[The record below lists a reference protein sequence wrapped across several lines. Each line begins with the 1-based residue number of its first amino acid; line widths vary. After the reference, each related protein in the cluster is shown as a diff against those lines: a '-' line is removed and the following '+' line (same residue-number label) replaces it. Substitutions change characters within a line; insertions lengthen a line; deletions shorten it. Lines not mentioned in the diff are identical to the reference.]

1 MEIDNSTISFEVD
14 TLEENS
20 VFTPFTEFLETVKK
34 TLQQIYRGD
43 AGAELLNLE
52 RGIPPGILS
61 KFMSLNPLSVCIP
74 EENGGRGGKMAEI
87 MALVSAASYESL
99 ALSLTIGINS
109 ALFIQPVAKYANKA
123 TKSSVFKRFLNEMQ
137 MGGLMITEPDF
148 GSDALNMKTFHTE
161 KQDVYHIKG
170 TKHWAGLT
178 GWANYWLLTA
188 RKKAP
193 NGDLKRDIDFFVCD
207 RSAMNQQIVVEEYFD
222 NIGLYQIPYGRNIL
236 DVEIPKMQKLTPK
249 TTGINLLLDL
259 LHRSRLQF
267 PAMGLG
273 FIQRMMDEAIE
284 HCKQRNV
291 GGKSL
296 FQYDQVQLRLARLQA
311 SYTTL
316 SALCAESA
324 IIGGIDYDLESIG
337 LVANSVKTVS
347 TDLMQEAAQ
356 SLVQLV
362 GAKAYR
368 NNHIAGRGMADSRPF
383 QIFEGS
389 NDILYI
395 QISEALLKLM
405 KKANVN
411 NLYQFML
418 TYEPTQRAACLVKK
432 ALDFDLNSQISQ
444 RRLVELGKVIA
455 NIVCAQIVIKLGEKG
470 FRNDLIEN
478 CLEISKKE
486 IIGLLGCFQ
495 ASESTLIIEDYQQNS
510 SWFNLV

>member
-1 MEIDNSTISFEVD
+1 MENNNSTIFASEDTIVANSAFAPFAEFIEV
-14 TLEENS
+14 
-20 VFTPFTEFLETVKK
+20 VKK
-34 TLQQIYRGD
+34 TLQQIYRGE
-43 AGAELLNLE
+43 AGADLLNLK
-52 RGIPPGILS
+52 RGIPPSVLTQ
-61 KFMSLNPLSVCIP
+61 FMSLNPLSVCIP
-74 EENGGRGGKMAEI
+74 EENGGRGGKMSEI

-109 ALFIQPVAKYANKA
+109 ALFIQPVAKYANEA
-123 TKSSVFKRFLNEMQ
+123 TKSSVFKRFLTEMQ

-148 GSDALNMKTFHTE
+148 GSDALNMKTSYTTSKE
-161 KQDVYHIKG
+161 SYHVKG

-188 RKKAP
+188 REQTA

-207 RSAMNQQIVVEEYFD
+207 RSAANQQIVVEEYFD

-273 FIQRMMDEAIE
+273 FIQRMIDEAIE
-284 HCKQRNV
+284 HCKKRNV

-296 FQYDQVQLRLARLQA
+296 FQYDQVQLRLSRLQA
-311 SYTTL
+311 SYTVL
-316 SALCAESA
+316 SAMCAESS
-324 IIGGIDYDLESIG
+324 ITGGIDHDLEQIG

-347 TDLMQEAAQ
+347 TDLMQEAAH

-395 QISEALLKLM
+395 QISETLLKLM
-405 KKANVN
+405 KKANSN
-411 NLYQFML
+411 NLYRFML
-418 TYEPTQRAACLVKK
+418 SYEPTQMAASMVKG
-432 ALDFDLNSQISQ
+432 ALDFELNTQISQ
-444 RRLVELGKVIA
+444 RSLVELGKVIA
-455 NIVCAQIVIKLGEKG
+455 RVVALQIVMKLEAKG
-470 FRNDLIEN
+470 FRKDLIEN
-478 CLEISKKE
+478 CYQMLIKE
-486 IIGLLGCFQ
+486 ITGMMGFFQ
-495 ASESTLIIEDYQQNS
+495 HKETTLIIEDYQQNS
-510 SWFNLV
+510 SWFNLL